1 MAYHKN
7 SDIFLYFK
15 DASEDALG
23 DHYNY
28 TLAIYWLQINRVGR
42 LPLWICLERER
53 GDKGGREAMVELYLG
68 TCHMAMSI
76 ILASFVVL
84 L

>member
-1 MAYHKN
+1 MAYHKIV
-7 SDIFLYFK
+7 IFSFFK

-23 DHYNY
+23 DHYTY
-28 TLAIYWLQINRVGR
+28 TLAIFDYCLTGWAVYHFGFFFLEREEVGK
-42 LPLWICLERER
+42 ERER
-53 GDKGGREAMVELYLG
+53 GRWWKWPLG

-84 L
+84 